1 MRSMGFFSATLGMM
15 ATVAFGDAP
24 SNVQDLTQLSIEQL
38 MQVEV
43 VTASKKAQP
52 LHDVPASVYILTDE
66 DIRRFG
72 ATSIPEVLRLV
83 PGVHVGMIDAN
94 KWAVAV
100 RGFNGRYSN
109 KLLVLIDGRS
119 VYTPFFS
126 GAYWDAQPP
135 LFMEDIKRIEVVR
148 GPGAAL
154 WGANAVNGVIN
165 IITKSAKE
173 TQGTLWVAG
182 GGSEQKAFGGVR
194 VGGPLGENGFYRVY
208 TLYQECDNLQEDR
221 VYTPNHDSWLVRH
234 SGFRADWN
242 RSEHESFIL
251 HGEVYTGRVSQRL
264 RLPNPTLPGDRI
276 VDDRYTI
283 SGHYLMGTWNRERG
297 TAEETLKET
306 LNLFFNHEARS
317 PIELTE
323 FRDTIDLSWQQR
335 MQVRATHDLMWGV
348 EYKQTQDKTDGR
360 YLRLTPSS
368 KVDHVFGAFVQD
380 EISLSDR
387 VRLTIGSKFENNSYM
402 AWEMQPHLR
411 LLWKPDDKRIWWG
424 AISMAVRLPTRTER
438 AVAIEAYYVGMVSG
452 LPMSSRIYGTPNF
465 RSEEVIAYEL
475 GYRCQPHHL
484 LSLDISAFYNVYRN
498 LRSFEPADPFLE
510 ADPVPHLVLPV
521 YMSNKLHGRTYGFE
535 VSANW
540 NVTDFWVLRLGY
552 ANLTYRLRHDPDSK
566 DPLNF
571 YSDSTSNTPR
581 YQVIIS
587 SHLNLPG
594 KWRMDTYLFVVDRLY
609 GMDFISGYYRLDLS
623 FGWHITK
630 DVQLSL
636 TLQNLLKRNK
646 REFEHPLWERDS
658 IPERAIYGR
667 LLWQL

>member
-1 MRSMGFFSATLGMM
+1 MRSAGFFSAILGMM

-38 MQVEV
+38 MQVDV

-52 LHDVPASVYILTDE
+52 LHDVPASVYMLIDD

-72 ATSIPEVLRLV
+72 ATSIPEALRLV

-126 GAYWDAQPP
+126 GTYWDAQPP
-135 LFMEDIKRIEVVR
+135 LFMEDIEHIEVVR

-182 GGSEQKAFGGVR
+182 GGSEQKALGGVR
-194 VGGPLGENGFYRVY
+194 VGSPLGENGCYRVY
-208 TLYQECDNLQEDR
+208 TLYQEYDNLEEDR
-221 VYTPNHDSWLVRH
+221 YIPPTTMAGWFGAVASARTGTAPSTRASSCMVR
-234 SGFRADWN
+234 SIPGASVNGCDCP
-242 RSEHESFIL
+242 
-251 HGEVYTGRVSQRL
+251 T
-264 RLPNPTLPGDRI
+264 PTLPGDHI

-297 TAEETLKET
+297 ATTDTVHLYYS
-306 LNLFFNHEARS
+306 HEARS

-323 FRDTIDLSWQQR
+323 FQDT
-335 MQVRATHDLMWGV
+335 
-348 EYKQTQDKTDGR
+348 
-360 YLRLTPSS
+360 
-368 KVDHVFGAFVQD
+368 
-380 EISLSDR
+380 
-387 VRLTIGSKFENNSYM
+387 
-402 AWEMQPHLR
+402 
-411 LLWKPDDKRIWWG
+411 
-424 AISMAVRLPTRTER
+424 
-438 AVAIEAYYVGMVSG
+438 AYEGMVSG
-452 LPMSSRIYGTPNF
+452 LPMFSRVYGTPDF
-465 RSEEVIAYEL
+465 RSEEVTAYEL
-475 GYRCQPHHL
+475 GYRCQPHPR

-510 ADPVPHLVLPV
+510 TDPVPHLVLPV

-540 NVTDFWVLRLGY
+540 NVTDFWALRLGY
-552 ANLTYRLRHDPDSK
+552 ANLTYRLQHDPDSK
-566 DPLNF
+566 DPFNF
-571 YSDSTSNTPR
+571 HSDSTSNTPR
-581 YQVIIS
+581 HQVIIS

-594 KWRMDTYLFVVDRLY
+594 KWRMDAYLFVVDRLY

-630 DVQLSL
+630 DGQLSL